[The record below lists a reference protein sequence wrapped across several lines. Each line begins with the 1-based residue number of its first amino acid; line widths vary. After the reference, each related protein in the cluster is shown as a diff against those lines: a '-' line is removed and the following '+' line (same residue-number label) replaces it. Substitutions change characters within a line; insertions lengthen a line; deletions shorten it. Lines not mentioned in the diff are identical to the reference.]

1 MLICNKVI
9 NKTLKL
15 QKELKESKQIK
26 KEEPFYIE
34 IPSNEIM
41 EIEDNEKIL
50 VQGIIDLYYINK
62 NDELILVDYKTD
74 YVKSKEELVNKYRT
88 QINLYAKAL
97 EKALGKKIAKKEIFS
112 IYLEEEIEIEQ
123 IGKT

>member
-1 MLICNKVI
+1 
-9 NKTLKL
+9 
-15 QKELKESKQIK
+15 
-26 KEEPFYIE
+26 
-34 IPSNEIM
+34 M
-41 EIEDNEKIL
+41 ETEDNEKIL

>member
-1 MLICNKVI
+1 MERIKR
-9 NKTLKL
+9 
-15 QKELKESKQIK
+15 SKADK

-34 IPSNEIM
+34 IPANEIM
-41 EIEDNEKIL
+41 ETEDNEKIL

-62 NDELILVDYKTD
+62 NDELTLVDYKTD

-97 EKALGKKIAKKEIFS
+97 EKALGKK
-112 IYLEEEIEIEQ
+112 
-123 IGKT
+123 